1 MNSVHFSKIRTLFMF
16 CQLTMA
22 SMSQSN
28 SSGSQKISKMRR
40 QPKQVR
46 SQERVKQ
53 ILDVAEQLFL
63 EVGYESTTTRAIAAR
78 ARVSVGSLY
87 QFFPDKEAILKALS
101 VRYMETQY
109 QRFLDLHTSDAAT
122 LSLGRYVDQIIDVFD
137 QFYTDYPGSR
147 AIFEQLLDTI
157 TWSAIEKIDDFD
169 YQVIDELARS
179 FHSRKPSLSLQKCE
193 HMAMI
198 VTKTITEL
206 LWLSLSGNQEFR
218 QELVAETKLLILSY
232 LQHYLDEDNSV

>member
-1 MNSVHFSKIRTLFMF
+1 MF
-16 CQLTMA
+16 CQPA
-22 SMSQSN
+22 IAAMSQST
-28 SSGSQKISKMRR
+28 SSSPQKANKMRR
-40 QPKQVR
+40 QPKQAR

-63 EVGYESTTTRAIAAR
+63 EVGYELTTTRAIAAQ
-78 ARVSVGSLY
+78 AGVSVGSLY

-101 VRYMETQY
+101 IRYMQTQY
-109 QRFLDLHTSDAAT
+109 QRFLDLHTSDVVT
-122 LSLGRYVDQIIDVFD
+122 LPLRRYVDQIIDVFD
-137 QFYTDYPGSR
+137 RFYTDYPGSR

-193 HMAMI
+193 RMAMI

-218 QELVAETKLLILSY
+218 QDLVAETKLLILSY
-232 LQHYLDEDNSV
+232 LQRYLDEDNPV